1 VIFNPAAGKRRAR
14 RRLDAVRQDWR
25 AGAAFWPTQ
34 RPGHAVEL
42 ARAAAEGGFEVV
54 AAAGGDGTV
63 HEVANGLL
71 QAKVHEAAFA
81 VLPLG
86 SANDYAFS
94 LQHDRGR
101 VPIDGP
107 APRRVDVGLIRTG
120 IGLERYFVCSL
131 GIGFSGCVTD
141 QSRRFRHLQG
151 KVLYGVAALRA
162 MWSDWRHLE
171 LTVRLDDGAALTGPA
186 LMLSLMV
193 GRREGGF
200 LMAPEACLDDG
211 WFDFVH
217 VGPLARW
224 EVLHLLP
231 RLAAAGPPKDHPKV
245 HLGRCRRAVIESQQ
259 PLAIHAD
266 GEVLS
271 TLAEGITRVEVEL
284 LPARLAVRLGLD
296 WPGGAQVESGFPS
309 AGSRDRT

>member
-1 VIFNPAAGKRRAR
+1 VIFNPSAGKRRAR
-14 RRLDAVRQDWR
+14 QRLDALRRDWR
-25 AGAAFWPTQ
+25 ARAAFWPTQ
-34 RPGHAVEL
+34 WPGHAVEL
-42 ARAAAEGGFEVV
+42 ARAAAEGGFGVV

-63 HEVANGLL
+63 HEVANGML
-71 QAKVHEAAFA
+71 QAAGLEAACA

-94 LQHDRGR
+94 LEHDRGGF
-101 VPIDGP
+101 PSNGP
-107 APRRVDVGLIRTG
+107 ASRRVDVGLVRTG
-120 IGLERYFVCSL
+120 TGLERYFVCSL
-131 GIGFSGCVTD
+131 GIGFSGCVTA

-151 KVLYGVAALRA
+151 KLLYGVAALRT
-162 MWSDWRHLE
+162 MWHDWRHLD
-171 LTVRLDDGAALTGPA
+171 LAIRFDDGAPASGPA

-200 LMAPEACLDDG
+200 LMAPEAPLDDG

-217 VGPLARW
+217 VGPLRRW

-231 RLAAAGPPKDHPKV
+231 RLAAAGPPRNHPKV
-245 HLGRCRRAVIESQQ
+245 HLGRCRRVVVESKQ

-271 TLAEGITRVEVEL
+271 TPAEGITRVDVEL
-284 LPARLAVRLGLD
+284 LPARLAMRLGLD
-296 WPGGAQVESGFPS
+296 
-309 AGSRDRT
+309 

>member
-1 VIFNPAAGKRRAR
+1 
-14 RRLDAVRQDWR
+14 
-25 AGAAFWPTQ
+25 
-34 RPGHAVEL
+34 L
-42 ARAAAEGGFEVV
+42 ARTAADDGFGVI

-71 QAKVHEAAFA
+71 QAGGPDVAFA

-94 LQHDRGR
+94 LRHDPAGR
-101 VPIDGP
+101 PLDGSVPP
-107 APRRVDVGLIRTG
+107 RVDVGLVRTET
-120 IGLERYFVCSL
+120 GLERYFVCSL

-141 QSRRFRHLQG
+141 QSRRFRRLQG
-151 KVLYGVAALRA
+151 KLLYGVAALRA
-162 MWSDWRHLE
+162 MWHHWQHLDWV
-171 LTVRLDDGAALTGPA
+171 VRLDEGGALTGPA

-200 LMAPEACLDDG
+200 LMAPEALLGDG

-224 EVLHLLP
+224 EVLYLLP
-231 RLAAAGPPKDHPKV
+231 RLAAAGPPRDHPKLR
-245 HLGRCRRAVIESQQ
+245 LGRCRRAVIESRQ

-271 TLAEGITRVEVEL
+271 TAGEGVTRVEVEL

-296 WPGGAQVESGFPS
+296 
-309 AGSRDRT
+309 